1 MQTRTA
7 ADHLNGGPAR
17 YLSWIPWLVL
27 LAALG
32 VAFYG
37 GLANMTDDWSR
48 EEYSHGYLIPFIAA
62 YMVWRV
68 RAQLVAQQWGGTWAG
83 VAVIAGGMFL
93 LVLGELSTLYIIIQY
108 AFLLTLAGL
117 VLALAGWSVL
127 RLVAAPLIYLF
138 FMIPLPNFF
147 YNTLS
152 QKLQL
157 LSSAIGVAFMRL
169 FDVTVFLEGNV
180 IDLGVYQLQV
190 VDACSGLRYLF
201 PLMSFGFLCAYLF
214 KAPFWQRALV
224 FLSAIPITVLMNSFR
239 VGIIGIL
246 VNSYGTAQAEGFLH
260 YFEGWVIFMS
270 CVALLLGEMWLLT
283 RLTQRGSSFREIF
296 NVDFGRPVHPEARS
310 RWLPPRHSLATAAIG
325 MIVVTAVGLQFIT
338 HREEII
344 PERARF
350 SAFPDDLDAWRGQAQ
365 ALPPAILR
373 GLDLDDYLLTNY
385 ARPDERLP
393 VNMYVAYYSSQRKG
407 ASIHSPRSCLPGHDW
422 EIVSLTTRRIPD
434 VDAGGTPLAVNRVL
448 ISQGQARQLVY
459 YWFEQ
464 RGRRLTSEYAVKWYL
479 LWDAIE
485 LNRTDGA
492 LVRFTTPI
500 PPGTS
505 IEASEKRM
513 QDFLR
518 LAYPKLEPYIP
529 T

>member
-1 MQTRTA
+1 MQTRIA
-7 ADHLNGGPAR
+7 ADHLNGGAAR
-17 YLSWIPWLVL
+17 YLGLIPWLILVT
-27 LAALG
+27 ALV
-32 VAFYG
+32 VAFHD
-37 GLANMTDDWSR
+37 GLKEMAGDWSR
-48 EEYSHGYLIPFIAA
+48 EEYSHGYLIPVIAA
-62 YMVWRV
+62 FMVWRL
-68 RAQLVAQQWGGTWAG
+68 RAQLVEERWHGTWAG
-83 VAVIAGGMFL
+83 VAVVAFAMAL

-127 RLVAAPLIYLF
+127 RLLTAPLVYLF

-157 LSSAIGVAFMRL
+157 VSSAVGVAFMRL
-169 FDVTVFLEGNV
+169 FDVSVFLEGNV

-190 VDACSGLRYLF
+190 VEACSGLRYLF

-214 KAPFWQRALV
+214 KAPLWQRALV
-224 FLSAIPITVLMNSFR
+224 FLSAIPLTVLMNSFR
-239 VGIIGIL
+239 VGVIGIL
-246 VNSYGTAQAEGFLH
+246 VNTYGTAQAEGFLH

-270 CVALLLGEMWLLT
+270 CVALLFAEMWLLT
-283 RLTQRGSSFREIF
+283 RITQPGSSFRDIF
-296 NVDFGRPVHPEARS
+296 NVDSGRPVDPEARA
-310 RWLPPRHSLATAAIG
+310 RWLPPPQSVTAAVIG
-325 MIVVTAVGLQFIT
+325 VIVVTAVGLQFIT
-338 HREEII
+338 HREEIV
-344 PERARF
+344 PERTRF
-350 SAFPDDLDAWRGQAQ
+350 SAFPDVLDEWRGQPQ
-365 ALPPAILR
+365 ALPPAIVR
-373 GLDLDDYLLTNY
+373 GLDVDDYLLTNY
-385 ARPDERLP
+385 VRRDERVP
-393 VNMYVAYYSSQRKG
+393 VNLYVAYYSSQRKG

-422 EIVSLTTRRIPD
+422 EIVSLTTRKIPE
-434 VDAGGTPLAVNRVL
+434 VASRGAPLAVNRVL
-448 ISQGQARQLVY
+448 ISQGPARQLVY

-464 RGRRLTSEYAVKWYL
+464 RGRQLTSEYAVKWYL

-505 IEASEKRM
+505 VDTAEERM
-513 QDFLR
+513 QEFLR